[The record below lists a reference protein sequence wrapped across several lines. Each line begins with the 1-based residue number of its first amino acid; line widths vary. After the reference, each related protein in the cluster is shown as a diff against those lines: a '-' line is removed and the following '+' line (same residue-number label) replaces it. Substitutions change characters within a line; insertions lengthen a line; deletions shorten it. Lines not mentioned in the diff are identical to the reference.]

1 MGQAKLKAIKTA
13 ALVKLDLGCGI
24 NKRPDGFIGVD
35 IRKFDGVDKV
45 VDLRKAPWPWADDS
59 VDEAHSSHFVEHL
72 QWPERI
78 TFFNELWRVMKHE
91 AKATIITPDP
101 SHDCFYG
108 DPTHGPPL
116 SSWYAYYLDKD
127 WREGV
132 KDPATGTWAVVPG
145 GGERRPNAPHVPYT
159 CDFFFQNGIG
169 WDQSVMTRN
178 EEYKMFAALHYRNAV
193 RDLYVNLVARKP
205 K

>member
-1 MGQAKLKAIKTA
+1 MGQAKLKAVKKVEP
-13 ALVKLDLGCGI
+13 LKLDLGCGVS
-24 NKRPDGFIGVD
+24 KREGFIGVD
-35 IRKFDGVDKV
+35 ILKLDGVDKI
-45 VDLRKAPWPWADDS
+45 VDLRKSPWPWADDS

-78 TFFNELWRVMKHE
+78 TFFNELWRVMKHD

-116 SSWYAYYLDKD
+116 SSFYAYYLDKD

-132 KDPATGTWAVVPG
+132 KAADGKWALVMG
-145 GGERRPNAPHVPYT
+145 QERRPNAPHVPYI
-159 CDFFFQNGIG
+159 CDFYFQNGIG
-169 WDQSVMTRN
+169 WDPSVMSRN
-178 EEYKMFAALHYRNAV
+178 DEYKMFAALHYRNAV
-193 RDLYVNLVARKP
+193 RDLYVNLTARKP